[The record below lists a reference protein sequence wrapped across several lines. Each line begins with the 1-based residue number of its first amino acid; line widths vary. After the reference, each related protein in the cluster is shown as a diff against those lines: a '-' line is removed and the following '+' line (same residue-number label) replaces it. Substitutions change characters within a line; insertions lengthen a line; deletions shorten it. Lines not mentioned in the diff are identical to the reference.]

1 MLHPRHLTYS
11 CSITYPGWVEYIQG
25 VPTEDLPSLGGI
37 PYTQQHFMESVL
49 LNVMAATLALLGIL
63 MPLMLWT
70 PQFRNKAQQG

>member
-1 MLHPRHLTYS
+1 
-11 CSITYPGWVEYIQG
+11 
-25 VPTEDLPSLGGI
+25 
-37 PYTQQHFMESVL
+37 MESVL